1 MLLQLLNISATTPP
15 RGTMSPP
22 PGLLTWR
29 AALSVRRRTMPTVSE
44 QSPRCLGPRV
54 LLVSCSACLSVTAY
68 RLNLK
73 RSSSSTFS
81 DCRSHDQLI
90 DTAHQP
96 PTIGNKQRCYS
107 TTDAYVCIPTSA
119 HEVQEQAK
127 SPPPATPAFRTFPR
141 IKSPPAYRVSTE
153 ASNVRTRP
161 KDALTS
167 ERK

>member
-1 MLLQLLNISATTPP
+1 MECRGSALWRILFFPFRHLHMLLQLLNISATTPP

-73 RSSSSTFS
+73 RSSSSNFS

-96 PTIGNKQRCYS
+96 ATIGNKQRCYS
-107 TTDAYVCIPTSA
+107 ATVRLMPVYVFQHQPT
-119 HEVQEQAK
+119 K
-127 SPPPATPAFRTFPR
+127 SRNKPRDLPPQLRPFEL
-141 IKSPPAYRVSTE
+141 SPG
-153 ASNVRTRP
+153 
-161 KDALTS
+161 
-167 ERK
+167 